1 MKEEN
6 HMISAQLDTLF
17 HTQERTIRPGIAVA
31 IIREGQITYC
41 QGHGL
46 ANMEWEQPVT
56 PHTVFG
62 LGSTTKPFTATAI
75 MLLEQQGKLCLDDTI
90 QTYLPEYPTQE
101 HRVTL
106 RHLLTHTSGIPNF
119 VTQPDFREQHAHT
132 KNSVAEVIALFKD
145 LPFDF
150 APGTRYSYSNSGYVL
165 LGHILERLLDMS
177 YSEVIQRLIFH
188 PLGMTHSYYLTP
200 EAIIPHRASG
210 YIRTEQGYQH
220 ARFITPAVKHAAG
233 GLASTLEDMI
243 LWDSALREERLLDH
257 TTQARMYSPVCLVD
271 GRTENY
277 GFGWEIGHYRQHHYV
292 CHAGGIPGYSAFFG
306 RFPDDELTIILLS
319 NRHALDVSALARK
332 IAQIVL
338 DLPPLARTP
347 VALHL
352 QTYRKMVGTYKNVF
366 GMLEVKEEE
375 QKLRLHWG
383 KTHTLVPM
391 SETSF
396 YFAEDEDVEVHFEHP
411 NGQGIYERI
420 RIARPFFWC
429 TAEKTEQASNFL
441 IRAS

>member
-1 MKEEN
+1 
-6 HMISAQLDTLF
+6 MISTKLDALF
-17 HTQERTIRPGIAVA
+17 HTQERSIRPGIAIA
-31 IIREGQITYC
+31 IIQEGQVTYC
-41 QGHGL
+41 RGYGL

-56 PHTVFG
+56 PPTVFG
-62 LGSTTKPFTATAI
+62 LGSVTKPFTATSI

-90 QTYLPEYPTQE
+90 QTYLPEYPPQE
-101 HRVTL
+101 HHVTL

-119 VTQPDFREQHAHT
+119 VTQPGFWEQHAHT

-150 APGTRYSYSNSGYVL
+150 APGTHYSYSNSGYVL
-165 LGHILERLLDMS
+165 LGHILERLLDTS
-177 YSEVIQRLIFH
+177 YGEAIQRLIFH

-200 EAIIPHRASG
+200 EAIIPYRASG

-220 ARFITPAVKHAAG
+220 ANYMTSATRHAAG

-257 TTQARMYSPVCLVD
+257 ATQARMYSPLRLVD

-277 GFGWEIGHYRQHHYV
+277 GFGWEIGQYRQHHYV

-306 RFPDDELTIILLS
+306 RFPDDKLTIILLS
-319 NRHALDVSALARK
+319 NRHGLDVSGLARK

-338 DLPPLARTP
+338 DLPPLARAP
-347 VALHL
+347 VSLN
-352 QTYRKMVGTYKNVF
+352 TEIYRKMVGTYENVF
-366 GMLEVKEEE
+366 GTLEVKEEE
-375 QKLRLHWG
+375 QELRLHWG
-383 KTHTLVPM
+383 KTHTLVPI

-396 YFAEDEDVEVHFEHP
+396 YSTENEDMEVHFEYP
-411 NGQGIYERI
+411 SEQGGYERI
-420 RIARPFFWC
+420 RIIQPFFWC
-429 TAEKTEQASNFL
+429 TAE
-441 IRAS
+441 RAE